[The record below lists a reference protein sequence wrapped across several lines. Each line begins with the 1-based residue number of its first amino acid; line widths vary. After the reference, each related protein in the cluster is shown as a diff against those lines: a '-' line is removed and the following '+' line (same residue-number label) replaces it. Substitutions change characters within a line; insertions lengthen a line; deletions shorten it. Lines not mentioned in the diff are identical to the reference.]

1 MDIEK
6 KFGAVV
12 KKWREKLRL
21 SQDDLAQRADLHR
34 TYISDIERGAR
45 NVSLKNVERLAEAM
59 GISLAML
66 FAELSEKRTTPMTTD
81 ELVDILVVEDNTN
94 DVELTL
100 HSFQKSGLNNRVYV
114 VRDGEEALD
123 FLFCT
128 GKYAHRR
135 PNDLPMVILLD
146 LHMPKVDGLEVL
158 RRIKADPRTSSIP
171 VIALTSSKDANHI
184 TECRRLGVENYI
196 LKPVDFQSFSEV
208 SLRLNMQWALM
219 KPLVPDGKRVGI

>member
-6 KFGAVV
+6 KFGTVV

-34 TYISDIERGAR
+34 TYISDIERGSR

-66 FAELSEKRTTPMTTD
+66 FAELSEKRTAPMTTD
-81 ELVDILVVEDNTN
+81 ELVDILLVEDNAN
-94 DVELTL
+94 DVELAT
-100 HSFQKSGLNNRVYV
+100 HSFQKSGMSNRLYV
-114 VRDGEEALD
+114 VHDGEEALD

-146 LHMPKVDGLEVL
+146 IHMPKVDGIEVL

-171 VIALTSSKDANHI
+171 VIALTSSKDAQHI

-208 SLRLNMQWALM
+208 SLRLNLQWALT
-219 KPLVPDGKRVGI
+219 KPLVPDGKQSGA